1 MQNSHHQINV
11 LRQPLLLLTA
21 IYFVWLL
28 AVLFLFGFTPTND
41 GMGYLEYASKCLAE
55 GAPYP
60 TAAIYHEV
68 PFIWNIGII
77 NFVELSLWLS
87 GSIWP
92 VLIVLCVMKAATAL
106 FTALTTKQLLGSRA
120 SIFCLLL
127 FMLYPNNW
135 GQSTMLSSEIPST
148 CLATAAIW
156 IAVSKPTPRY
166 FFLSGLL
173 LALGNWFRPTAAIF
187 LFSIIVFLLLFRRRT
202 SLPRIASLLGGYALF
217 IAVVGTSCYL
227 RTGHFVYQARSYWFS
242 MVDECYDGAPVA
254 PHWNQPVWPEGYPR
268 YIENHEQM
276 DCFDY
281 ERIWKARSLDWL
293 KDHKLQYLQKL
304 PGRIYYMYQSDFDN
318 MTAFLPDKSNSENNF
333 ITIPYRH
340 LLSEAN
346 HLNAAQWLSL
356 VCLVFYLAIL
366 TLAVI
371 CSFKQIRKK
380 RYQQLFLPLFIV
392 LGGTLALVLV
402 MHGETRFKDPLM
414 PYIFILAASIVQLK
428 KIKTHES
435 K

>member
-1 MQNSHHQINV
+1 MQNSHHQINI

-21 IYFVWLL
+21 IYLVWLL

-60 TAAIYHEV
+60 TPAIYHEV

-92 VLIVLCVMKAATAL
+92 VLVVLCVMKAATAL
-106 FTALTTKQLLGSRA
+106 FTALTTEQLIGSRA
-120 SIFCLLL
+120 AIFVLLL

-148 CLATAAIW
+148 CLAAVAVW
-156 IAVSKPTPRY
+156 IAVSKPAPGY

-187 LFSIIVFLLLFRRRT
+187 LLSIIMFLLVCRRKS

-217 IAVVGTSCYL
+217 IVVVGTCCYL

-242 MVDECYDGAPVA
+242 MVDECYDAAPVA

-268 YIENHEQM
+268 YIEHHEQM
-276 DCFDY
+276 DCFDF
-281 ERIWKARSLDWL
+281 ERIWKARSLEWL
-293 KDHKLQYLQKL
+293 KDHKLEYLRKI
-304 PGRIYYMYQSDFDN
+304 PGRVYYMYQSDFDN

-340 LLSEAN
+340 LLSEASS
-346 HLNAAQWLSL
+346 LSAVQWLSL
-356 VCLVFYLAIL
+356 VCFLFYLAIL
-366 TLAVI
+366 TLAVVGT
-371 CSFKQIRKK
+371 FRQIRKK

-414 PYIFILAASIVQLK
+414 PFIFILAASIAQPK